1 MLESDTNWDCSS
13 DDEETLADESMPRSY
28 IDSVNVRLRVDDIDE
43 LLLRKARDEVGA
55 VLLRL
60 RLCMFG
66 ASPSDPALRLHQRK
80 LCQLSFVSTEGLL
93 RFVDV
98 ELWLSFY
105 SVTPA
110 FFYDPTA
117 MTQARYAEIIR
128 A

>member
-66 ASPSDPALRLHQRK
+66 ASPSDPAL
-80 LCQLSFVSTEGLL
+80 
-93 RFVDV
+93 V

>member
-66 ASPSDPALRLHQRK
+66 ASPSDPALVAELARV
-80 LCQLSFVSTEGLL
+80 LCAKIAYVADVSIIYPDDDMIRTRSQAVADLGLVHV
-93 RFVDV
+93 RNPKKKGQDF
-98 ELWLSFY
+98 
-105 SVTPA
+105 
-110 FFYDPTA
+110 
-117 MTQARYAEIIR
+117 
-128 A
+128 